1 MKVRYDL
8 VVDFARPNKSNTLI
22 IAEGDRNSRLLHFT
36 LLANKQPM
44 DMIDVSVATVKGIK
58 ADGSVIYGDAT
69 IITDEYDNK
78 LNEIEYTLPENFSDL
93 ANKVTM
99 TVTLMANDGS
109 QITSFEYYVE
119 VRNALYSEDDY
130 ISEEDLKGFRDLLNR
145 CMAALE
151 KMEQMVEADALPC
164 PYPMNIILDDDEEY
178 NYNGSVQKDIDLS
191 NIAYTADEPI
201 LDEDDIDESAAGI
214 AVEAANQAGD
224 SERRAAESAAW
235 ADISKMDAEVAAE
248 KSASKAEE
256 SRNNAGMCSAY
267 MTQTQEIA
275 DAFSQ
280 DIGNINGRIQT
291 LWDAVFPQN

>member
-22 IAEGDRNSRLLHFT
+22 IAEGDKNSRLLHFT

-58 ADGSVIYGDAT
+58 IDGSVIYGDAT
-69 IITDEYDNK
+69 IIKDEYGNS
-78 LNEIEYTLPENFSDL
+78 LNELEYVLPENISDL

-99 TVTLMANDGS
+99 TITLMANDGS

-130 ISEEDLKGFRDLLNR
+130 ISEEDLTGFRDLLNR

-151 KMEQMVEADALPC
+151 KMEQMVEQDALPC
-164 PYPMNIILDDDEEY
+164 PYPINIIIDDEEY

-191 NIAYTADEPI
+191 NIAYTSEVMEIDPE
-201 LDEDDIDESAAGI
+201 EIDESAAGI
-214 AVEAANQAGD
+214 AVDAANRA
-224 SERRAAESAAW
+224 ERYSSVAETAANVSIDARNESQSAAELS
-235 ADISKMDAEVAAE
+235 EQR
-248 KSASKAEE
+248 AEE
-256 SRNNAGMCSAY
+256 SRNAVGMCKAYSTQAAESAE
-267 MTQTQEIA
+267 QFA
-275 DAFSQ
+275 G
-280 DIGNINGRIQT
+280 DITNINNRIQT
-291 LWDAVFPQN
+291 LWDAVFPQ